1 MEHHEILHTLA
12 EVATAFAGFTGIVV
26 ILGRRSIGEWRTNEK
41 SVVSVLLASS
51 LGVVL
56 FAFVPELGRAAQ
68 LSPAAAWRVSTFLFA
83 SYHLIVVLSSLVA
96 IRRSLARGEML
107 PFPRSLLIPLFTAG
121 FSLIAV
127 QYLTAID
134 LLGAWL
140 FFFYLL
146 GMLWLL
152 CIATLCFT
160 NLLLEAASPKAAA

>member
-1 MEHHEILHTLA
+1 MERHEVLHTLA

-26 ILGRRSIGEWRTNEK
+26 ILGRRSIGEWRSNEMT
-41 SVVSVLLASS
+41 VVSVLLASS

-56 FAFVPELGRAAQ
+56 FAFVPDLGRAAQ
-68 LSPAAAWRVSTFLFA
+68 LSPSATWRVSAFLFA
-83 SYHLIVVLSSLVA
+83 SYHLIVILASLVA
-96 IRRSLARGEML
+96 IRRALARGDTL
-107 PFPRSLLIPLFTAG
+107 PYPNPLLVPLFTAG
-121 FSLIAV
+121 LSLIAA
-127 QYLTAID
+127 QYLTAMG

-160 NLLLEAASPKAAA
+160 TLLLEAASPKTAA